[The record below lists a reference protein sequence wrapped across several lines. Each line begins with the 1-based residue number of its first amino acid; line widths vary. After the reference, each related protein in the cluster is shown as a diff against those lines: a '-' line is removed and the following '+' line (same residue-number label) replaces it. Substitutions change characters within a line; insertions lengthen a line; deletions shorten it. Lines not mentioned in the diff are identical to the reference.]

1 MHRGGL
7 GVLMIVGALI
17 ASTVPSSAIAEP
29 VTPAGVVLWNTLG
42 GTEEVSHS
50 VVGPAG
56 SITAGSFVAGRFGGA
71 FRARFDQDYGLSFPG
86 EVVNAPS
93 GAVEFWARLV
103 NLPTAIPGTGG
114 GQPVF
119 LRVGERRMSQR
130 YKLFITANDG
140 IGGYGLAAYA
150 GAADE
155 TGTGVA
161 ETASMGATYA
171 EVLGPHP
178 WAWHHY
184 ALVWDDE
191 GIAGVGDGTEQVAVY
206 VDGTLR
212 STYWGQRG
220 PFPAFTGARLW
231 LLGIDQVARGAT
243 VIDNLIVWSCAVT
256 DFSGRTTARPSF
268 RTCA

>member
-1 MHRGGL
+1 MRRGGF
-7 GVLMIVGALI
+7 GVLVIVGALI
-17 ASTVPSSAIAEP
+17 ASTMPSSAVGEP

-42 GTEEVSHS
+42 SAEEVSRG
-50 VVGPAG
+50 VVGPGG
-56 SITAGSFVAGRFGGA
+56 SITAGSFVEGRFGGA
-71 FRARFDQDYGLSFPG
+71 FRARYDQDYALSFPG
-86 EVVNAPS
+86 EVVNARS

-103 NLPTAIPGTGG
+103 NLPAAIPGTGG

-130 YKLFITANDG
+130 YKLFITSNDG
-140 IGGYGLAAYA
+140 IGGHGLAAYA

-155 TGTGVA
+155 AGAGVA
-161 ETASMGATYA
+161 ETASMDATYA
-171 EVLGPHP
+171 EILGPHP

-184 ALVWDDE
+184 AFVWDAD

-212 STYWGQRG
+212 SVYWGQQG
-220 PFPAFTGARLW
+220 SFPAFAGARLW
-231 LLGIDQVARGAT
+231 LLGIDQVVRGAT

-256 DFSGRTTARPSF
+256 DFSGRMTARPSF